1 MPRRRTGALQE
12 NLKALF
18 GSNGLAWAEQDHVLP
33 KRAQDVVVRQGLH
46 NLLGL
51 AAPLRRAD
59 VQAEMITVFEQAT
72 RLFFEKR
79 GRGQEI
85 NEVDFVREV
94 WAGHRLYLHL
104 GDYYFAQLFTALL
117 RARSEYHEG
126 KFQRAPQPP
135 LLGSKFIPVLL
146 ISRFVRQVFPLL
158 FTLSLDLRFS
168 LSDIILSPPPFRP
181 RVVSILLALR
191 HGPSPHLN

>member
-1 MPRRRTGALQE
+1 MPRRRALAITE
-12 NLKALF
+12 NLKTLL
-18 GSNGLAWAEQDHVLP
+18 GSNGLAWADQDHVLP
-33 KRAQDVVVRQGLH
+33 KRAQDVAVRQGLH

-59 VQAEMITVFEQAT
+59 VQAEMITVFEQAA

-94 WAGHRLYLHL
+94 WAGHRLYLYL
-104 GDYYFAQLFTALL
+104 GDYYFAQLFAALL

-126 KFQRAPQPP
+126 RFQRAPQPP
-135 LLGSKFIPVLL
+135 LLGSKFTPLLL
-146 ISRFVRQVFPLL
+146 ITRSVRAGI
-158 FTLSLDLRFS
+158 SNA
-168 LSDIILSPPPFRP
+168 
-181 RVVSILLALR
+181 LLAF
-191 HGPSPHLN
+191 P